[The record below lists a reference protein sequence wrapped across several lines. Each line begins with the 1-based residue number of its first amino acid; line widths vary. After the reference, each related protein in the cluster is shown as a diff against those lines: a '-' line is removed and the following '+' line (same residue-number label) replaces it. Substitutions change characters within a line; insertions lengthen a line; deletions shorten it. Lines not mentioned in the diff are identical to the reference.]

1 VAVRSGNKKTIATSL
16 GTVLPRNRA
25 LGPRNTGILWD
36 LLGPDVGTSAFVT
49 HADAGLKVAG
59 LLSRNADCGVL
70 VFAAFETAVDS
81 RLAVAESIEWQPDA
95 VIRVSGRLTSER
107 DAVLRVFG
115 TAVRSA
121 DARLAVANALERFAD
136 IAARVSGAS
145 QRQTDASL
153 TVIGIVNRS
162 ADVYL
167 EITDAG
173 LFRADALLVVTR
185 PMFFAADEGLLVL
198 QRLVPDLATNQT
210 IYAVL
215 IRESHSIQV

>member
-1 VAVRSGNKKTIATSL
+1 MAVRSGNKKTIATSP

-36 LLGPDVGTSAFVT
+36 LLGPDVGTRAFVIY
-49 HADAGLKVAG
+49 ADAGLRVTG
-59 LLSRNADCGVL
+59 LLSRNADCGAL

-81 RLAVAESIEWQPDA
+81 RLAVAEAVELQTDA
-95 VIRVSGRLTSER
+95 VIRVSARLTSER

-115 TAVRSA
+115 RTAHSA
-121 DARLAVANALERFAD
+121 DARLAVANAVESHAD
-136 IAARVSGAS
+136 LFVRVAGFR
-145 QRQTDASL
+145 QIQTDAYL

-173 LFRADALLVVTR
+173 LVRADALLVVTR
-185 PMFFAADEGLLVL
+185 PMFFAADEELLVL
-198 QRLVPDLATNQT
+198 QRLVPDLATDQT

-215 IRESHSIQV
+215 IQESHSIQV